1 MAVKS
6 SLKIVQLPDITYPLQ
21 VVVIKQL
28 AVVAQDRQNV
38 LNLLLV
44 LRLLCFRLLRAT
56 ETQAPLRVLHC
67 DDLE

>member
-44 LRLLCFRLLRAT
+44 LRLLCFRLL
-56 ETQAPLRVLHC
+56 
-67 DDLE
+67 